1 MSSALKPDL
10 ASAVAGL
17 HDLVMSMESASV
29 YVDGAKKK
37 RKLKKCIV
45 HGCASGARSKGLCK
59 AHGGGKRC
67 GRDGCNLSDQGG
79 GYCIRH
85 GGGKRCEQEGCDK
98 SAQSKRFC
106 KAHGGGVR
114 CDVKDCMKSS
124 QGGGKCRAHGGG
136 PRWMRSMSASETSST
151 CTTTGTETPP
161 RQPSMNSRLSLSVID
176 KIKSKN
182 LKTIHNMSPL
192 RKDTLSNNI
201 NSHGGNGVP
210 ELKSPME
217 MMPWSLPPLS
227 VALKQEGYA
236 PSPNNNASC
245 IYPTCKHAS
254 ERLGFCTFH
263 SSQFCCQVAGCAEKR
278 LRGGN
283 LCATHNSTANL
294 AKCLLHLISD

>member
-1 MSSALKPDL
+1 MSTSPQLKPDL
-10 ASAVAGL
+10 ATAVAGL
-17 HDLVMSMESASV
+17 HDLVLCMEQNV
-29 YVDGAKKK
+29 YVEGAKKK

-67 GRDGCNLSDQGG
+67 GREGCNLSDQGG

-85 GGGKRCEQEGCDK
+85 GGGKRCEHEGCDK

-136 PRWMRSMSASETSST
+136 PRWMRSMSSSSST
-151 CTTTGTETPP
+151 ISDTASSGTETPP
-161 RQPSMNSRLSLSVID
+161 RQPTMNSRLSLSVID

-182 LKTIHNMSPL
+182 LKSVQSMSPL
-192 RKDTLSNNI
+192 RKDLGSP
-201 NSHGGNGVP
+201 VP
-210 ELKSPME
+210 ELKSPMDT
-217 MMPWSLPPLS
+217 MPWSLPPLA
-227 VALKQEGYA
+227 VALKQE
-236 PSPNNNASC
+236 PSSFASTSGTC
-245 IYPTCKHAS
+245 IYPTCKHTAD
-254 ERLGFCTFH
+254 RVGFCPFH
-263 SSQFCCQVAGCAEKR
+263 SSQFCCQVAGCSEKR
-278 LRGGN
+278 LRGAN
-283 LCATHNSTANL
+283 LCATHHSTANL